1 MQINTTARHFELD
14 PEDRRFAE
22 LRLEKL
28 QRFVRDAREVH
39 LVVTAEKYRHT
50 AEITLHLKHRDL
62 VSREESTA
70 ARLAIEL
77 AADRLERQ
85 LVRLKERRVDR
96 KHRPANGPSEPAAAD
111 GADELAE
118 E

>member
-1 MQINTTARHFELD
+1 MLISTTARHFELD

-28 QRFVRDAREVH
+28 QRFVRDAREAH
-39 LVVTAEKYRHT
+39 VVITADKNRHT
-50 AEITLHLKHRDL
+50 AEITVRLKHRDL

-70 ARLAIEL
+70 ARLAIER

-85 LVRLKERRVDR
+85 LLRLKERRVDR
-96 KHRPANGPSEPAAAD
+96 KHRPENGRPEPPPAD